1 MDLVFVGIASAFIGF
16 FFGML
21 FMSLYSESEEN
32 GYGLTMTASKAKKLI
47 KKTINDDVKNELKR
61 VFRAINNASQEVK
74 TSIECYVGYPE
85 NVKKLTEKGFTLK
98 EKSEG
103 YYLISWGEVQ

>member
-1 MDLVFVGIASAFIGF
+1 MIIAMIGSAFVGF

-21 FMSLYSESEEN
+21 FLSLVSESEDN

-47 KKTINDDVKNELKR
+47 RKTEKEDVRSELKCVFRTINE
-61 VFRAINNASQEVK
+61 ASQEKRTNIRCFVR
-74 TSIECYVGYPE
+74 YPE

-98 EKSEG
+98 EEPEG
-103 YYLISWGEVQ
+103 YYLISWGEV

>member
-1 MDLVFVGIASAFIGF
+1 MDLVFVGIASAFVGF

-21 FMSLYSESEEN
+21 FMSLYSESEDN

-47 KKTINDDVKNELKR
+47 RKTEKEDVRSELKCIFRTINE
-61 VFRAINNASQEVK
+61 ASQEK
-74 TSIECYVGYPE
+74 RTSIRCFVRYPE

-98 EKSEG
+98 EEPEG
-103 YYLISWGEVQ
+103 YYLISWGEV